1 MDIFIYIVVTVFLWL
16 LFFVFFLL
24 LFMLI
29 RNILV
34 DFFDR

>member
-1 MDIFIYIVVTVFLWL
+1 MDIFVYIVVTAFLWL